1 MGVLYFGDG
10 ELFEVTD
17 AIIEVKQFPEE
28 RGLKIRKLPHEKYS
42 VEFTINTNS
51 INRNA
56 LLSLWY
62 GREVSN
68 NWLKMHGGIMTRK
81 KRR

>member
-1 MGVLYFGDG
+1 MGILYFGDN
-10 ELFEVTD
+10 EPFEVTD
-17 AIIEVKQFPEE
+17 DIIEIKQFSEE
-28 RGLKIRKLPHEKYS
+28 RDSKIRNLPHKKYS

-68 NWLKMHGGIMTRK
+68 NWLKIHGGIMTRK

>member
-1 MGVLYFGDG
+1 MGILYFGDN
-10 ELFEVTD
+10 EPFEVAD
-17 AIIEVKQFPEE
+17 DIIEIKQFLEE
-28 RGLKIRKLPHEKYS
+28 RDSKIRNLPHEKYS
-42 VEFTINTNS
+42 VEFAINTNS
-51 INRNA
+51 INRNV